1 MVSARTGEE
10 IESLGD
16 LLAELGG
23 VSPDRVRLRPAP
35 GTATVKDVVRLLHK
49 HKRKFELVD
58 GTLVEKPMGFKESA
72 LAMRLGKFID
82 RWNDDTGERGVLTGP
97 DGPLKLMEKLVRIP
111 DLAFTFYTRLPGGVL
126 PTAPVPDLAPDLAVE
141 VLSEGNRTG
150 EMERKLKEYFLSEVQ
165 QVWFIDPKK
174 RAVIVYTSPDDAAT
188 LTANDTLRGGA
199 LLPGFALRVSVLFEI
214 LAPDEHAPAAV
225 PAAPP
230 EPKKKPKKRK

>member
-1 MVSARTGEE
+1 MVSARTGEQ

-35 GTATVKDVVRLLHK
+35 GTATVEDVVRLLHK

-97 DGPLKLMEKLVRIP
+97 DGPLKLMKKLVRIP

-141 VLSEGNRTG
+141 VLSESNKTG

-174 RAVIVYTSPDDAAT
+174 RTVIVYTSPDDATT
-188 LTANDTLRGGA
+188 LTEKDTLTGGD
-199 LLPGFALRVSVLFEI
+199 LLPGFALPVCVLFEK
-214 LAPDEHAPAAV
+214 LAPDEDAPA
-225 PAAPP
+225 PTP
-230 EPKKKPKKRK
+230 EGKKKPRKRK